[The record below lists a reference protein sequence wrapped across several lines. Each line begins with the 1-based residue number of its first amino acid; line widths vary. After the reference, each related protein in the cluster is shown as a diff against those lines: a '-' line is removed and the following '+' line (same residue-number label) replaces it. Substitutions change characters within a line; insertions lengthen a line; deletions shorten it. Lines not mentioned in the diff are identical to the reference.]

1 MLLYVNRADKCPERD
16 VEIDFENKSGAGNF
30 NIMRLKPGNYLL
42 VTKLPFSCSF
52 YAASEEFAYS
62 QEQSIVY
69 HHGKHWS
76 DSIYEIGS
84 SVACLFEDR

>member
-16 VEIDFENKSGAGNF
+16 VEIAFENKSGAGNF

-42 VTKLPFSCSF
+42 VTKPPFSCSF

-62 QEQSIVY
+62 QEKRIVY

-76 DSIYEIGS
+76 DSIDEIGS
-84 SVACLFEDR
+84 SVTCLFEDR